1 MTEAEYAKLVNSYGE
16 DGAKELVEILDNYK
30 ASSGKR
36 YKDDY
41 RAILNWCVDKYLK
54 RNNNLY
60 GSAKINSIMLQ
71 LQKQWNVTMR
81 RDFDDLTDETVF
93 KQHGNLL
100 CTCGNVVLAKQFK
113 RFVIDDNN
121 RDIIHFLLYY
131 FNNCKKAEDV
141 FPGKGYTI
149 HKNLMICGEVG
160 VGKTMLMQVF
170 ADYLKRTGNP
180 NAFVNLSVT
189 QMINYYKM
197 HNHLDKYT
205 YNEDGTQSFEGK
217 PFNVCLNDV
226 GLQTHLHFGT
236 DTKVLVT
243 DFFHARNEIWAQQ
256 GKFAHITTNLTAS
269 ELKEYFADGYGRLE
283 DRFKTYNVIHL
294 KGKSRR

>member
-1 MTEAEYAKLVNSYGE
+1 MEAQ
-16 DGAKELVEILDNYK
+16 
-30 ASSGKR
+30 
-36 YKDDY
+36 
-41 RAILNWCVDKYLK
+41 
-54 RNNNLY
+54 
-60 GSAKINSIMLQ
+60 KINSIMLQ

-81 RDFDDLTDETVF
+81 RDFDDLTDEAVF

>member
-1 MTEAEYAKLVNSYGE
+1 
-16 DGAKELVEILDNYK
+16 
-30 ASSGKR
+30 
-36 YKDDY
+36 
-41 RAILNWCVDKYLK
+41 
-54 RNNNLY
+54 
-60 GSAKINSIMLQ
+60 MLQ

-81 RDFDDLTDETVF
+81 RDFDDLTDEAVF